1 MESTSVDSMIPIA
14 APLAFSSIVSELN
27 SIFVGASLTAVTSN
41 VYVAESDP
49 PLPSVTV
56 STRLPIVSAT
66 LLTSALGV
74 NDIYSN

>member
-1 MESTSVDSMIPIA
+1 MVPIA
-14 APLAFSSIVSELN
+14 APLEFSSIESELS
-27 SIFVGASLTAVTSN
+27 SILVGASLTAVTSN

-66 LLTSALGV
+66 LLTSVLGV
-74 NDIYSN
+74 NVIFSN